1 MLCRIAYF
9 ISKLNDMNVKVI
21 LLTISLFCSSILWAQ
36 NNTTIVIE
44 TQNTSLVFA
53 GEVGGKLYQ
62 RYLGKSLP
70 KENYT
75 KLRSGM
81 EAYIGAGMEDVFE
94 PAIRIVHADGNPS
107 LDLRFS
113 KVETK
118 KGEGDI
124 TETNIYLKDPVY
136 QTEVILH
143 FKAAFKSNILS
154 SSTEII
160 NKEKNSIVLSNYA
173 SSMLHF
179 DAASYHLTQFHG
191 DYAREMDIQES
202 QLTSGI
208 KIIDS
213 KLGSRTNMYQ
223 TPVFFISPNQTST
236 ETDGEVLA
244 GTMAWTGN
252 FQFLFEIDRTN
263 KLRIISGINPYASTL
278 TLKTGEHFITP
289 EFIFTYSE
297 AGKGH
302 ASRNLHNWARN
313 YGVLDGTKPRMI
325 LLNNWE
331 ATHVKFDQEKLV
343 DLFDG
348 SKKLGLDLFLLDDGW
363 FGNKYARNDDKTGLG
378 DWQEDRKKLPDG
390 IGYLVKEATKKGIKF
405 GIWLEPEMINPKSEL
420 YEKHPEWVLKLPN
433 RAENYQRNQLI
444 LDLINP
450 KVQDF
455 VFDLVDKMMTENPD
469 LAYIKWDNNRFMT
482 NTYSPYLA
490 KDQSRLFIDYTESF
504 YKIMKRIRAKYPH
517 LPIMLCSGGGGRTDY
532 GALKYFDSFWP
543 SDNTDAAERV
553 FIQWGY
559 SYFFPSNTISS
570 HVTSMGKQT
579 LKFRTDVAMMGK
591 LGYDI
596 SVDKMTP
603 EEITFSST
611 AVANYNRLNKV
622 IWFGD
627 LYRLVSPYDED
638 RAVLMY
644 TDSAKNKSVLFSYNL
659 FLRKKQIF
667 GKVKLQGLNPDKE
680 YTIKEINLMPGAAAE
695 SPENGKVYSGSYLM
709 NIGLNVSPAKLRPLS
724 SIVLEIE
731 SK

>member
-1 MLCRIAYF
+1 MKPKI
-9 ISKLNDMNVKVI
+9 I
-21 LLTISLFCSSILWAQ
+21 LLAICLFCSAMLHAQ
-36 NNTTIVIE
+36 NRNTIVIE
-44 TQNTSLVFA
+44 TQNTALVFA
-53 GEVGGKLYQ
+53 AEEGGKLYQ
-62 RYLGKSLP
+62 RYLGKTQP
-70 KENYT
+70 QETYA
-75 KLRSGM
+75 KLRNGG

-94 PAIRIVHADGNPS
+94 PAIRVVHADGNPS

-113 KVETK
+113 KAETK
-118 KGEGDI
+118 KIDNDI
-124 TETNIYLKDPVY
+124 TQTNIYLKDPVY
-136 QTEVILH
+136 QTEVVLH
-143 FKAAFKSNILS
+143 FKAVFKSNVLIAS
-154 SSTEII
+154 AEII
-160 NKEKNSIVLSNYA
+160 NKEKGAIVLSNYA

-179 DAASYHLTQFHG
+179 DADSYYLTQFHG
-191 DYAREMDIQES
+191 DYAREVDMQES

-223 TPVFFISPNQTST
+223 TPVFLLSPNQTASET
-236 ETDGEVLA
+236 EGDVIA

-252 FQFLFEIDRTN
+252 FQFLFEVDRSN
-263 KLRIISGINPYASTL
+263 KLRVISGINPYASTL
-278 TLKTGEHFITP
+278 TLKANEHFSTP
-289 EFIFTYSE
+289 EFIFTYSSN
-297 AGKGH
+297 GKGQ
-302 ASRNLHNWARN
+302 ASRNLHNWARS

-343 DLFDG
+343 ELFDG

-405 GIWLEPEMINPKSEL
+405 GIWLEPEMISPKSEL
-420 YEKHPEWVLKLPN
+420 YEKHPDWVLKLPN
-433 RAENYQRNQLI
+433 RAENYKRNQLI

-455 VFDLVDKMMTENPD
+455 VFELVNKLMTENPD

-482 NTYSPYLA
+482 NAYSPYLG
-490 KDQSRLFIDYTESF
+490 KDQSRMFIDYTLSF
-504 YKIMKRIRAKYPH
+504 YKVMQRIRAKYPH
-517 LPIMLCSGGGGRTDY
+517 LPIMLCAGGGGRTDY

-559 SYFFPSNTISS
+559 SHFFPANTISS

-603 EEITFSST
+603 EELAFSAA
-611 AVANYNRLNKV
+611 AVANYNRLSKV
-622 IWFGD
+622 IWLGD
-627 LYRLVSPYDED
+627 LYRLISPYDED

-644 TDSAKNKSVLFSYNL
+644 SDSTKSKAVLFSYNL

-667 GKVKLQGLNPDKE
+667 GKVKLQGLDPAKE
-680 YTIKEINLMPGAAAE
+680 YSIKEINLVPGTAAE
-695 SPENGKVYSGSYLM
+695 SPEDGKTYSGSYLM
-709 NIGLNVSPAKLRPLS
+709 NIGLNVAPAKLRPLS
-724 SIVLEIE
+724 SIVLEIT

>member
-1 MLCRIAYF
+1 
-9 ISKLNDMNVKVI
+9 MNPKII
-21 LLTISLFCSSILWAQ
+21 LFAFFLLCSSALWAQ
-36 NNTTIVIE
+36 NRNTIIIE
-44 TQNTSLVFA
+44 TQNTNLVFTA
-53 GEVGGKLYQ
+53 EEGGKLFQ
-62 RYLGKSLP
+62 SYLGKAQP
-70 KENYT
+70 KDSYA
-75 KLRSGM
+75 KLKKGP

-107 LDLRFS
+107 LDLRFN
-113 KVETK
+113 KTVTK
-118 KGEGDI
+118 KLDNN
-124 TETNIYLKDPVY
+124 TTQTDIYLKDPVY

-143 FKAAFKSNILS
+143 FKAFFKEDVLS
-154 SSTEII
+154 SSSTVI
-160 NKEKNSIVLSNYA
+160 NKEKESITLSNYA

-179 DAASYHLTQFHG
+179 DADNYYLTQFHG
-191 DYAREMDIQES
+191 DYAREMDMQES
-202 QLTSGI
+202 KLTSGI

-223 TPVFFISPNQTST
+223 TPVFLLSPNQTAT
-236 ETDGEVLA
+236 ETIGEVIA

-252 FQFLFEIDRTN
+252 FQFLFELDRSN
-263 KLRIISGINPYASTL
+263 KLRLISGINPYASSL
-278 TLKTGEHFITP
+278 TLKKDERFPTP
-289 EFIFTYSE
+289 EFIFTYSDS
-297 AGKGH
+297 GKGK
-302 ASRNLHNWARN
+302 ASRSLHNWARN
-313 YGVLDGTKPRMI
+313 YSVLNGTKSRMI

-343 DLFDG
+343 ELFDG
-348 SKKLGLDLFLLDDGW
+348 AKKLGLDLFLLDDGW

-378 DWQEDRKKLPDG
+378 DWQEDVKKLPDG

-405 GIWLEPEMINPKSEL
+405 GIWLEPEMISPKSEL
-420 YEKHPEWVLKLPN
+420 YEKHPDWVLKLPN

-455 VFDLVDKMMTENPD
+455 IFGLVDQMMTKNPD

-482 NTYSPYLA
+482 NAYSPYLG
-490 KDQSRLFIDYTESF
+490 KDQSRMFIDYTLSF
-504 YKIMKRIRAKYPH
+504 YKVMQRINAKYPH
-517 LPIMLCSGGGGRTDY
+517 LPIMLCAGGGGRTDY
-532 GALKYFDSFWP
+532 GALQYFDSFWP

-559 SYFFPSNTISS
+559 SHFFPSNTISS

-579 LKFRTDVAMMGK
+579 LKFRTDVAMMDK

-603 EEITFSST
+603 EEITFSSN
-611 AVANYNRLNKV
+611 AVANYKRLSKV

-644 TDSAKNKSVLFSYNL
+644 ADSAKNKAVLFSYNL
-659 FLRKKQIF
+659 ALRKKQLF
-667 GKVKLQGLNPDKE
+667 GPVKLQGLDPAKE
-680 YTIKEINLMPGAAAE
+680 YSIKEINLVPGNAAE
-695 SPENGKVYSGSYLM
+695 SPEDGKSYTGSYLM
-709 NIGLNVSPAKLRPLS
+709 HIGLNVAPAKLRPFS
-724 SIVLEIE
+724 SIVLEIT

>member
-1 MLCRIAYF
+1 
-9 ISKLNDMNVKVI
+9 MNTKTI
-21 LLTISLFCSSILWAQ
+21 LFTISLFCSTSLWAQ
-36 NNTTIVIE
+36 NNQPIIIE
-44 TQNTSLVFA
+44 TQNTSLVFT
-53 GEVGGKLYQ
+53 GEVNGKLYQ
-62 RYLGKSLP
+62 RYLGKLLP
-70 KENYT
+70 KDNYT
-75 KLRSGM
+75 KLRNGA

-107 LDLRFS
+107 LDLRFN

-118 KGEGDI
+118 KVEDDI
-124 TETNIYLKDPVY
+124 TQTDIYLKDPVY

-143 FKAAFKSNILS
+143 FKAAFKANVLI

-160 NKEKNSIVLSNYA
+160 NKEKNSIILSNYA

-179 DAASYHLTQFHG
+179 DAASYYLTQFHG
-191 DYAREMDIQES
+191 DYAKEMDIQES

-223 TPVFFISPNQTST
+223 TPVFFLSPNQSST
-236 ETDGEVLA
+236 ENDGEVIA
-244 GTMAWTGN
+244 GTIAWTGN
-252 FQFLFEIDRTN
+252 FQFLFEVDRSN
-263 KLRIISGINPYASTL
+263 KLRVISGINPYASTL
-278 TLKTGEHFITP
+278 TLKAGEHFVTP
-289 EFIFTYSE
+289 EFIFTYS
-297 AGKGH
+297 ATGKGQ
-302 ASRNLHNWARN
+302 ASRNLHNWARA
-313 YGVLDGTKPRMI
+313 YGVLDGNKSRMI

-343 DLFDG
+343 ELFDG

-363 FGNKYARNDDKTGLG
+363 FGNKYPRNDDKTGLG

-420 YEKHPEWVLKLPN
+420 YEKHPDWVLKLPN
-433 RAENYQRNQLI
+433 RAESYQRNQLI

-455 VFDLVDKMMTENPD
+455 VFDLVDKMMTKNPD

-482 NTYSPYLA
+482 NPYSPYLG
-490 KDQSRLFIDYTESF
+490 KDQSRMFIDYTESF
-504 YKIMKRIRAKYPH
+504 YKIMQRIRAKYPH

-559 SYFFPSNTISS
+559 SQFFPSNTISS

-603 EEITFSST
+603 EEIAFSSA
-611 AVANYNRLNKV
+611 AVANYGRLNKV

-644 TDSAKNKSVLFSYNL
+644 ADTTKNKAVLFSYNL
-659 FLRKKQIF
+659 YLRKKQIF
-667 GKVKLQGLNPDKE
+667 GKVKLQGLDADKE
-680 YTIKEINLMPGAAAE
+680 YTIKEINLVPGTAAE
-695 SPENGKVYSGSYLM
+695 NPEDGKVYSGSYLM

-724 SIVLEIE
+724 SIVLEITA
-731 SK
+731 K

>member
-1 MLCRIAYF
+1 M
-9 ISKLNDMNVKVI
+9 KLKVI
-21 LLTISLFCSSILWAQ
+21 LITLSFWCSSELFAQ
-36 NNTTIVIE
+36 NRNTIIIE
-44 TQNTSLVFA
+44 TQSTSLVFE
-53 GEVGGKLYQ
+53 GETSGTLYQ
-62 RYLGKSLP
+62 RYLGKSLT
-70 KENYT
+70 KANYA
-75 KLRSGM
+75 KLKNGM
-81 EAYIGAGMEDVFE
+81 EAYIGAGMGDVFE
-94 PAIRIVHADGNPS
+94 PAIRVIHADGNPS
-107 LDLRFS
+107 LALQFN
-113 KVETK
+113 KVESK
-118 KGEGDI
+118 KVEGDI
-124 TETNIYLKDPVY
+124 TQTDIYLKDPVY
-136 QTEVILH
+136 ETEVILH
-143 FKAAFKSNILS
+143 FKAAFKANVIS
-154 SSTEII
+154 SWTEIV
-160 NKEKNSIVLSNYA
+160 NKEKGNITLSNFA

-179 DAASYHLTQFHG
+179 DATSYYLTQFHG

-223 TPVFFISPNQTST
+223 TPVFFLAPNQPAT
-236 ETDGEVLA
+236 ETTGEVIA
-244 GTMAWTGN
+244 GTLAWTGN

-263 KLRIISGINPYASTL
+263 KLRVISGINPYASTIS
-278 TLKTGEHFITP
+278 LKNGEHFVTP
-289 EFIFTYSE
+289 EFIFTYSDT
-297 AGKGH
+297 GKGQ
-302 ASRNLHNWARN
+302 ASRNLHNWART
-313 YGVLDGTKPRMI
+313 YGILDGQQPRMT

-343 DLFDG
+343 QLFDG
-348 SKKLGLDLFLLDDGW
+348 SKKLGVELFLLDDGW
-363 FGNKYARNDDKTGLG
+363 FGNKYPRNDDKAGLG

-405 GIWLEPEMINPKSEL
+405 GIWLEPEMVNPKSEL
-420 YEKHPEWVLKLPN
+420 YEKHPDWVLKLPN
-433 RAENYQRNQLI
+433 RAESYQRNQLI

-455 VFDLVDKMMTENPD
+455 IYDLVDKMMTENPA

-482 NTYSPYLA
+482 NPYSPYLG

-504 YKIMKRIRAKYPH
+504 YKIMQRIRAKYPH

-559 SYFFPSNTISS
+559 SNFFPSNTISS
-570 HVTSMGKQT
+570 HVTSMGKQS
-579 LKFRTDVAMMGK
+579 LKFRTDVAMMDK

-596 SVDKMTP
+596 RVDSMTP
-603 EEITFSST
+603 EEISFSYA
-611 AVANYNRLNKV
+611 AVQHYNRLNPV

-644 TDSAKNKSVLFSYNL
+644 TDSLKNKAVLFSYNL
-659 FLRKKQIF
+659 YLRKKQIF
-667 GKVKLQGLNPDKE
+667 EKVKLQGLDPDKE
-680 YTIKEINLMPGAAAE
+680 YTIKEINLIPGAAAE
-695 SPENGKVYSGSYLM
+695 SPEDGKVYNGSYLM

-724 SIVLEIE
+724 SIVLEIT

>member
-1 MLCRIAYF
+1 MNLKTTLLALC
-9 ISKLNDMNVKVI
+9 
-21 LLTISLFCSSILWAQ
+21 LFCSATLHAQ
-36 NNTTIVIE
+36 NRQTISIE
-44 TQNTSLVFA
+44 TQNTALVFTA
-53 GEVGGKLYQ
+53 EEGGKLWQ
-62 RYLGKSLP
+62 RYFGKAQP
-70 KENYT
+70 KDSYA
-75 KLRSGM
+75 KLKNGP

-94 PAIRIVHADGNPS
+94 PAIRVVHADGNPS

-113 KVETK
+113 KAETK
-118 KGEGDI
+118 KLDNDI
-124 TETNIYLKDPVY
+124 TQTDIYLKDPVY
-136 QTEVILH
+136 QTEVVLH
-143 FKAAFKSNILS
+143 FKAAYKSDVL
-154 SSTEII
+154 TTAAEII
-160 NKEKNSIVLSNYA
+160 NREKGAIVLSNYA
-173 SSMLHF
+173 SAMLHF
-179 DAASYHLTQFHG
+179 DADSYYLTQFHG
-191 DYAREMDIQES
+191 DYVREVDMQES
-202 QLTSGI
+202 KLTSGI

-223 TPVFFISPNQTST
+223 TPVFLLSPNQTASET
-236 ETDGEVLA
+236 EGEVIA

-252 FQFLFEIDRTN
+252 FQFLFEVDRSN
-263 KLRIISGINPYASTL
+263 KLRVISGINPYASTL
-278 TLKTGEHFITP
+278 SLKTGEHFSTP
-289 EFIFTYSE
+289 EFIFTYSSN
-297 AGKGH
+297 GKGQ
-302 ASRNLHNWARN
+302 ASRNLHNWARS

-331 ATHVKFDQEKLV
+331 ATHVKFDQQKLV
-343 DLFDG
+343 ELFDG

-405 GIWLEPEMINPKSEL
+405 GIWLEPEMISPKSEL
-420 YEKHPEWVLKLPN
+420 YEKHPDWVLKLPN

-455 VFDLVDKMMTENPD
+455 IFDLVDKMMTENPG

-482 NTYSPYLA
+482 NAYSPYLG
-490 KDQSRLFIDYTESF
+490 KDQSRMFIDYTLSF
-504 YKIMKRIRAKYPH
+504 YKVMQRIRAKYPH
-517 LPIMLCSGGGGRTDY
+517 LPIMLCAGGGGRTDY

-559 SYFFPSNTISS
+559 SHFFPSNTISS

-603 EEITFSST
+603 DELAFSAA
-611 AVANYNRLNKV
+611 AVANYNRLTNI
-622 IWFGD
+622 IWLGD

-644 TDSAKNKSVLFSYNL
+644 TDSSKSKAVLFSYNL

-667 GKVKLQGLNPDKE
+667 GKVKLQGLDPVKE
-680 YTIKEINLMPGAAAE
+680 YTIKEINLIPGTAAE
-695 SPENGKVYSGSYLM
+695 SPEDGKSYTGSYLM
-709 NIGLNVSPAKLRPLS
+709 NIGLNTAPAKLRPFS
-724 SIVLEIE
+724 SIVLEIT

>member
-1 MLCRIAYF
+1 MNPRI
-9 ISKLNDMNVKVI
+9 I
-21 LLTISLFCSSILWAQ
+21 LLTLSLFCSSVLWAQ
-36 NNTTIVIE
+36 NRNPIVIE

-53 GEVGGKLYQ
+53 GDEGGKLYQ
-62 RYLGKSLP
+62 RYFGKTLS
-70 KENYT
+70 KDAYA
-75 KLRSGM
+75 KLRNGM

-107 LDLRFS
+107 LDLRFI

-118 KGEGDI
+118 KLDGDI
-124 TETNIYLKDPVY
+124 TQTDIYLKDPVY

-143 FKAAFKSNILS
+143 FKAAFKSNVLS

-160 NKEKNSIVLSNYA
+160 NKEKNSVVLSNYA

-179 DAASYHLTQFHG
+179 DASNYFLTQFHG
-191 DYAREMDIQES
+191 DWAREMDMQES

-213 KLGSRTNMYQ
+213 KLGSRANMYQ
-223 TPVFFISPNQTST
+223 SPVFFLAPNKIAT
-236 ETDGEVLA
+236 ETEGEVIA
-244 GTMAWTGN
+244 GTIAWTGN
-252 FQFLFEIDRTN
+252 FQFVFEVDRTN
-263 KLRIISGINPYASTL
+263 KLRVISGINPYASTL
-278 TLKTGEHFITP
+278 TLKAGEHFMTP
-289 EFIFTYSE
+289 EFIFTYS
-297 AGKGH
+297 ANGKGE
-302 ASRNLHNWARN
+302 ASRNLHTWARV
-313 YGVLDGTKPRMI
+313 YGVLDGLKPRMT

-343 DLFDG
+343 ELFDG

-363 FGNKYARNDDKTGLG
+363 FGNKYPRNDDKAGLG

-405 GIWLEPEMINPKSEL
+405 GIWLEPEMVNPKSEL
-420 YEKHPEWVLKLPN
+420 YEKHPDWVLKLPN

-455 VFDLVDKMMTENPD
+455 VFNLIDKMMTENPG
-469 LAYIKWDNNRFMT
+469 LAYIKWDNNRFMS
-482 NTYSPYLA
+482 NTYSPYLG

-504 YKIMKRIRAKYPH
+504 YKVMQRIRAKYPH
-517 LPIMLCSGGGGRTDY
+517 LGIMLCSGGGGRTDY

-579 LKFRTDVAMMGK
+579 LKFRTDVAMMDK

-603 EEITFSST
+603 EEISFSS
-611 AVANYNRLNKV
+611 AAIANYNRLNPI
-622 IWFGD
+622 IWYGD

-644 TDSAKNKSVLFSYNL
+644 TDSTKNKAVLFSYNL
-659 FLRKKQIF
+659 NLRKKEIF

-680 YTIKEINLMPGAAAE
+680 YTITETNLIPGAAAE
-695 SPENGKVYSGSYLM
+695 SPENGKVYTGSYLM

-724 SIVLEIE
+724 SIVLEIT